1 MGRRRDKNTV
11 SGWGFLG
18 EYRMILRFRAA
29 FLGTAGVLVLAAP
42 VLAQT
47 PPPAAAA
54 PAATPSV
61 AITDAAA
68 ADEIVVV
75 GSRGRPRTD
84 VERPVPVDVVA
95 AADLRATGQ
104 TDLGQQLQFTSPSFN
119 SAKYGVNGATNYADP
134 ASLRGLGPDQVL
146 VLINGKR
153 RHQFSALNLNVAPG
167 RGTVVTD
174 LNSIPS
180 AAIKRIEVLRDGAA
194 AQYGSDAIA
203 GIVNLVLNDGA
214 ETGTLDLTAGVFNA
228 GDGETYR
235 AAFNHGFRLGGEGGF
250 FNYTF
255 ELFDFAG
262 TNRSDSFDGA
272 LYPATPATYAT
283 TGPTVNF
290 PYATANPRIDR
301 GVYPSTPF
309 VVGNFGANANR
320 TYQAFF
326 NTQVPVSDAVN
337 LYAFGGYSQKDITAF
352 GFFRSAA
359 NFANSTLSIFPDG
372 YVPVIPGT
380 SKDFSGVVGANHET
394 TGGLKL
400 DLSFGYGHNELDQSI
415 FNTINPSLGTA
426 SPTKFYVGRTNFGQY
441 IAEFNGSKGFDGFAG
456 LKGLNIAFGL
466 QARRDDFRVMRGD
479 EAAYA
484 TGPLATVGKFIG
496 SSARPGIADRDEID
510 IRRENYAGFVD
521 AELDFSEAFLVAA
534 ALRYENYSDFGGN
547 VSGKLAARY
556 KFTDSFAVRGSY
568 NRGFRAPSLAQI
580 GNRVLT
586 STAQNNIVVQTQ
598 QVSSDDPRLV
608 TLGVEQP
615 RAEISNGYSAGLTGD
630 FDNFLG
636 GNLTTTLDAYQ
647 IDIKDRI
654 TISQGL
660 RTVDFPAIRALFPT
674 NNEISFFTNQID
686 TRTKG
691 VDFVATYNTELVDE
705 ARLAL
710 SLAGSYNDTK
720 VVRQRP
726 TPAPIVVG
734 ATARGQ
740 SLQLLDQTS
749 VELIEV
755 AIPRV
760 KVLGGVTLGYK
771 AFTATARGTY
781 FGAVKAFSNGLSPL
795 DRNVECDAAAR
806 CVQTF
811 AGKAIFDFTLGVK
824 LFERLN
830 LTVGANNVFNT
841 YPDKYNNRRGG
852 FVGEAAS
859 YSNGQV
865 PYSRNSNQFGF
876 NGAYYFVAA
885 AFGF

>member
-1 MGRRRDKNTV
+1 M
-11 SGWGFLG
+11 L
-18 EYRMILRFRAA
+18 
-29 FLGTAGVLVLAAP
+29 VLV
-42 VLAQT
+42 
-47 PPPAAAA
+47 
-54 PAATPSV
+54 
-61 AITDAAA
+61 
-68 ADEIVVV
+68 
-75 GSRGRPRTD
+75 
-84 VERPVPVDVVA
+84 
-95 AADLRATGQ
+95 
-104 TDLGQQLQFTSPSFN
+104 
-119 SAKYGVNGATNYADP
+119 
-134 ASLRGLGPDQVL
+134 
-146 VLINGKR
+146 NGKR

-203 GIVNLVLNDGA
+203 GIVNLVLNNGADG
-214 ETGTLDLTAGVFNA
+214 GLLDVSAGIYNA

-255 ELFDFAG
+255 EFFDFAG
-262 TNRSDSFDGA
+262 TNRSDTFDGA
-272 LYPATPATYAT
+272 LYPATPPNFAT

-290 PYATANPRIDR
+290 PYATANPRVDR
-301 GVYPSTPF
+301 GVFPLTPF
-309 VVGNFGANANR
+309 VVGNYGANANR
-320 TYQAFF
+320 TYQAFV
-326 NTQVPVSDAVN
+326 NTQVPLGESVN

-380 SKDFSGVVGANHET
+380 SKDYSGVVGANHET

-415 FNTINPSLGTA
+415 FNTINPSLGAA

-441 IAEFNGSKGFDGFAG
+441 IAEFNGSKAYDGIGG

-479 EAAYA
+479 LAAYT
-484 TGPLATVGKFIG
+484 TGPLATQGKFIG

-521 AELDFSEAFLVAA
+521 AELDFNDAFLVAA

-547 VSGKLAARY
+547 ISGKLAARY
-556 KFTDSFAVRGSY
+556 KITDSFALRGSY

-586 STAQNNIVVQTQ
+586 STAQNNTVVQTQ
-598 QVSSDDPRLV
+598 QVSSDDPRLI

-630 FDNFLG
+630 FDDVLG
-636 GNLTTTLDAYQ
+636 GSVTTTLDVYQ

-660 RTVDFPAIRALFPT
+660 RTADFPAIRALFPT

-686 TRTKG
+686 TRTRG
-691 VDFVATYNTELVDE
+691 IDFVATYHTDFSNDVRFDT
-705 ARLAL
+705 
-710 SLAGSYNDTK
+710 SLAASYNATD

-726 TPAPIVVG
+726 TPAPILVG

-749 VELIEV
+749 IELIEV
-755 AIPRV
+755 AIPRS
-760 KVLGGVTLGYK
+760 KVLGSVTLGYK
-771 AFTATARGTY
+771 NFTANARGTY
-781 FGAVKAFSNGLSPL
+781 FGPVDAFSTGLSPL
-795 DRNVECDAAAR
+795 DANVVCDAAAR

-811 AGKAIFDFTLGVK
+811 AGKAIFDASVSAK

-830 LTVGANNVFNT
+830 LTLGANNIFNT

-852 FVGEAAS
+852 FVGEAAA

-876 NGAYYFVAA
+876 SGAYYYISA

>member
-1 MGRRRDKNTV
+1 MTTR
-11 SGWGFLG
+11 LH
-18 EYRMILRFRAA
+18 IALLLA
-29 FLGTAGVLVLAAP
+29 GTAFIMPAA
-42 VLAQT
+42 AQT
-47 PPPAAAA
+47 PATPAPAAEPAA
-54 PAATPSV
+54 PAD
-61 AITDAAA
+61 DAEAQN
-68 ADEIVVV
+68 DEIVVV
-75 GSRGRPRTD
+75 GSRGRARTD

-95 AADLRATGQ
+95 SEDLRATGQ
-104 TDLGQQLQFTSPSFN
+104 TDLGQQVQFTSPSFN

-180 AAIKRIEVLRDGAA
+180 SAIKRIEVLRDGGA

-203 GIVNLVLNDGA
+203 GIVNLVLNDGS
-214 ETGTLDLTAGVFNA
+214 EGGILDVSAGIYNA

-235 AAFNHGFRLGGEGGF
+235 AAFNHGFKLGGEGGF
-250 FNYTF
+250 FNYSF
-255 ELFDFAG
+255 EFFDFAG

-272 LYPATPATYAT
+272 LYPATPANYAT

-290 PYATANPRIDR
+290 PYTTANPRVDR
-301 GVYPSTPF
+301 GVYPLTPF
-309 VVGNFGANANR
+309 VVGNYGANENR
-320 TYQAFF
+320 TYQAFV
-326 NTQVPVSDAVN
+326 NTQVPVGDDTN
-337 LYAFGGYSQKDITAF
+337 LYAFGGYSQKDIVAY

-380 SKDFSGVVGANHET
+380 SKDYSGVVGANHET
-394 TGGLKL
+394 AGGLKL
-400 DLSFGYGHNELDQSI
+400 DFSLGYGHNELDQSI

-426 SPTKFYVGRTNFGQY
+426 SPTEFYVGRTNFGQY
-441 IAEFNGSKGFDGFAG
+441 IAEFNGSKSFDGLAG

-466 QARRDDFRVMRGD
+466 QARRDDFRVQRGD
-479 EAAYA
+479 LASYV
-484 TGPLATVGKFIG
+484 TGPLAAQGKFIG

-510 IRRENYAGFVD
+510 IRRQNYAGFVD
-521 AELDFSEAFLVAA
+521 AELDFSDAFLVTA

-556 KFTDSFAVRGSY
+556 KLTDSFAVRGSY

-586 STAQNNIVVQTQ
+586 STAQNNTVVQTQ

-608 TLGVEQP
+608 TLGVAQP
-615 RAEISNGYSAGLTGD
+615 KPEISNDYSVGVTGD
-630 FDNFLG
+630 FGDFLG
-636 GNLTTTLDAYQ
+636 GKLTATLDAYQ

-660 RTVDFPAIRALFPT
+660 RTADFPAIRALFPT

-686 TRTKG
+686 TRTRG
-691 VDFVATYNTELVDE
+691 VDFVATYRTDLAEE
-705 ARLAL
+705 TRLDL
-710 SLAGSYNDTK
+710 SLAASYNDTE
-720 VVRQRP
+720 VVRQRA
-726 TPAPIVVG
+726 TPAPILVG

-749 VELIEV
+749 IELIEV
-755 AIPRV
+755 AIPKL
-760 KVLGGVTLGYK
+760 KVLGGVKLTYK
-771 AFTATARGTY
+771 TVTVNARGTY
-781 FGAVKAFSNGLSPL
+781 FGKVEAFSAGLSPL
-795 DRNVECDAAAR
+795 DANVKCDAAAR

-811 AGKAIFDFTLGVK
+811 EGKAIFDLSLSVK
-824 LFERLN
+824 AFERVN
-830 LTVGANNVFNT
+830 LTAGANNIFNS
-841 YPDKYNNRRGG
+841 YPDKYNNRRDG

-876 NGAYYFVAA
+876 SGAYYYLSAA
-885 AFGF
+885 YSF

>member
-1 MGRRRDKNTV
+1 MTTSK
-11 SGWGFLG
+11 L
-18 EYRMILRFRAA
+18 YLAMLLA
-29 FLGTAGVLVLAAP
+29 GTAALTPAI
-42 VLAQT
+42 AQT
-47 PPPAAAA
+47 ANPAPAAATSA
-54 PAATPSV
+54 REEAEPAA
-61 AITDAAA
+61 
-68 ADEIVVV
+68 EILVV
-75 GSRGRPRTD
+75 GSRGRARTD
-84 VERPVPVDVVA
+84 VDRPVPVDVVGA
-95 AADLRATGQ
+95 PELRATGQ

-146 VLINGKR
+146 LLINGKR

-167 RGTVVTD
+167 RGTVVSD
-174 LNSIPS
+174 LNAIPS

-214 ETGTLDLTAGVFNA
+214 EGGTVDVTAGIFHE

-235 AAFNHGFRLGGEGGF
+235 AALNHGFRLGGEGGF
-250 FNYTF
+250 FNYTLEF
-255 ELFDFAG
+255 FDFAG
-262 TNRSDSFDGA
+262 TNRSDTFDGA

-290 PYATANPRIDR
+290 PYATANPRVDR
-301 GVYPSTPF
+301 GVYPTTPF
-309 VVGNFGANANR
+309 VVGNFGANENR

-326 NTQVPVSDAVN
+326 NSQVPISETTN
-337 LYAFGGYSQKDITAF
+337 IYAFGGYSQKDIVAF

-380 SKDFSGVVGANHET
+380 SKDYSAVVGANHET
-394 TGGLKL
+394 SGGLKL
-400 DLSFGYGHNELDQSI
+400 DLSIGYGHNELDQSI
-415 FNTINPSLGTA
+415 FNTLNPSLGTA
-426 SPTKFYVGRTNFGQY
+426 SPTSFYVGRTNFGQY
-441 IAEFNGSKGFDGFAG
+441 IAEFNGSKNFDGFGG

-479 EAAYA
+479 AASFA
-484 TGPLATVGKFIG
+484 TGPLAASGKFIG

-510 IRRENYAGFVD
+510 IARENYAGFVD
-521 AELDFSEAFLVAA
+521 VELDINDAFLVAA

-556 KFTDSFAVRGSY
+556 KITDSFAVRGSY

-586 STAQNNIVVQTQ
+586 STAQNNVVVQTQ

-615 RAEISNGYSAGLTGD
+615 RAEISNGFSAGVTGD
-630 FDNFLG
+630 FDDILG
-636 GNLTTTLDAYQ
+636 GQITTTLDVYL

-660 RTVDFPAIRALFPT
+660 RTADFPAIRALFPT

-691 VDFVATYNTELVDE
+691 IDFVATYRT
-705 ARLAL
+705 RLSDDWRLDA
-710 SLAGSYNDTK
+710 SVAASHNPTK
-720 VVRQRP
+720 VRRQRP
-726 TPAPIVVG
+726 TPAPILVS

-749 VELIEV
+749 IELIEV
-755 AIPRV
+755 AIPQT
-760 KVLGGVTLGYK
+760 KVLGSVTVGYK
-771 AFTATARGTY
+771 NVTVNARGTY
-781 FGAVKAFSNGLSPL
+781 FGSVKAFSTGLSGQDP
-795 DRNVECDAAAR
+795 NVQCDAAAR

-811 AGKAIFDFTLGVK
+811 AAKAIFDLSSSVK
-824 LFERLN
+824 LMDNLN
-830 LTVGANNVFNT
+830 ITLGANNIFNT
-841 YPDKYNNRRGG
+841 YPDKYNNRRDG
-852 FVGEAAS
+852 FLGEAAS

-876 NGAYYFVAA
+876 NGAYYYLSA
-885 AFGF
+885 AFSF